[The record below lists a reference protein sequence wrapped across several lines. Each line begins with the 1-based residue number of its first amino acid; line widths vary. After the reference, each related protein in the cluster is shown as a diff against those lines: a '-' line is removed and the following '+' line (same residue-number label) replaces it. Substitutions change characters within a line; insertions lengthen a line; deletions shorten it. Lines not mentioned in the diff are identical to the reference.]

1 MIKSVLAG
9 VFSLFI
15 SISIF
20 ADECCRD
27 TFILAYENYIRQKRE
42 LPSDLFAIEPKII
55 TDKIL
60 IDEETLVNPKLG
72 QPISG
77 KLFETLC
84 RFEFINQW
92 EFYKKNSFVPYS
104 YDYEKFVKWRMEEIK
119 LFYLGETKLSENYR
133 SFLILFIEGK
143 EDEFFM
149 SRELYLINAKGNKCQ
164 SITRISQYF
173 NVEGNSHHFYSEKT
187 DKQYFIQKDTILSS
201 DMIDLSQPE
210 GYTEKASCIKF
221 HYDEQGMLK
230 ID

>member
-1 MIKSVLAG
+1 MIKTVLAG
-9 VFSLFI
+9 MFSLLI
-15 SISIF
+15 STSIF
-20 ADECCRD
+20 AEECCRD

-60 IDEETLVNPKLG
+60 IDEETLVNPKLE

-77 KLFETLC
+77 KLFEALC
-84 RFEFINQW
+84 HFEFINRW
-92 EFYKKNSFVPYS
+92 EFYKEVALVPYP
-104 YDYEKFVKWRMEEIK
+104 YDYEKFVKWRMEKIK

-143 EDEFFM
+143 EDEFLI
-149 SRELYLINAKGNKCQ
+149 SRKLYLINAKGNKCQ
-164 SITRISQYF
+164 SMTQISLYF
-173 NVEGNSHHFYSEKT
+173 YADGEAHHRYSEKT